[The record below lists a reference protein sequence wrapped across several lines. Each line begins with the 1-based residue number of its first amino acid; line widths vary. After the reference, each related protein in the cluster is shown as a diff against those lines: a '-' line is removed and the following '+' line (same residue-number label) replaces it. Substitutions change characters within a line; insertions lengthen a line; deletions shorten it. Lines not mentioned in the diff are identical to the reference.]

1 MQLEGANKNIHSFVR
16 VKHVDYEI
24 KMLETEGDKEIII
37 KDTYQKTPVNQQ
49 SFTFD
54 KVYNEYTTNEEIFD
68 YTYKNIISKAFDNI
82 NCSMICSG
90 VCGSG
95 KSFTLFSDDFRSL
108 KAPKMTTNTEPQG
121 MVYQTVKSI
130 LQQASDLEDTRQLE
144 LTASFYDQDLDKL
157 RDQGSGIPLSDGD
170 MGRKLTM
177 VGRQE
182 TSNRFGD
189 IGSNAPELEIV
200 DDPSYNNI
208 SLYGLNTIIRNGT
221 VVPINTIKDIERL
234 LEHGFSY
241 RERSNVR
248 VDDKNTDSRAHLIL
262 NLCLKMTDDDNP
274 NFPQVNSLIQFV
286 KLGGSEKVSKS
297 LNDNNAEKYQEN
309 IILNSDYACIQRL
322 IYALYAGQK
331 SKISIKTFRCAL

>member
-144 LTASFYDQDLDKL
+144 LTASFYD
-157 RDQGSGIPLSDGD
+157 
-170 MGRKLTM
+170 
-177 VGRQE
+177 
-182 TSNRFGD
+182 
-189 IGSNAPELEIV
+189 
-200 DDPSYNNI
+200 
-208 SLYGLNTIIRNGT
+208 
-221 VVPINTIKDIERL
+221 
-234 LEHGFSY
+234 
-241 RERSNVR
+241 
-248 VDDKNTDSRAHLIL
+248 
-262 NLCLKMTDDDNP
+262 
-274 NFPQVNSLIQFV
+274 
-286 KLGGSEKVSKS
+286 
-297 LNDNNAEKYQEN
+297 
-309 IILNSDYACIQRL
+309 
-322 IYALYAGQK
+322 
-331 SKISIKTFRCAL
+331 